1 MMLIDTPEALVAA
14 LSGPAS
20 ESTWHWLAESEPDLR
35 LVSGAFS
42 IGKTHVQVL
51 LLQVLRE
58 WRTPE
63 CLSLARVGL
72 NSTEPQ
78 VWKEALDVLV
88 TIGDEAAAAEL
99 RQTLN
104 FATGEKWNWIQEALQ
119 QVTADEVGPG

>member
-1 MMLIDTPEALVAA
+1 MVVIETPEALVTA

-20 ESTWHWLAESEPDLR
+20 ESTWHWLVESEPDLC

-42 IGKTHVQVL
+42 IASFHVQVL

-63 CLSLARVGL
+63 CLPLARLGL
-72 NSTEPQ
+72 DSPAAQ

-88 TIGDEAAAAEL
+88 TIGDEAVATEL
-99 RQTLN
+99 RRSLN
-104 FATGEKWNWIQEALQ
+104 FSSGEKRDWIQEALQ
-119 QVTADEVGPG
+119 QVTADQ